1 MVGTVV
7 PLVNGEVKSMGT
19 PVVSITSGSTETS
32 GPGLISPG
40 GHSVATAAAQLTYA
54 QVKIIS

>member
-32 GPGLISPG
+32 GLISPG

-54 QVKIIS
+54 QVKIIT